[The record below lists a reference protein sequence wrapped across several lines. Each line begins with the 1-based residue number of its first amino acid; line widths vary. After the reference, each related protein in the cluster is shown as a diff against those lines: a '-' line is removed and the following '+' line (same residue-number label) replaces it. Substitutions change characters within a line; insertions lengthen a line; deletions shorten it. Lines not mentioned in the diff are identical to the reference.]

1 MPDIYSKEKR
11 SQIMSAV
18 RHKDTLPELI
28 VQSLIRNK
36 QIEYEREIKIL
47 NCTPDIVIK
56 DLRKIIFV
64 NGCFWHGHEC
74 KNGELPKS
82 NLEYWKQKIEKNK
95 KRDIKNYSE
104 LSNEGWQYL
113 VIWECELKK
122 KNLDTII
129 NRISEFINS

>member
-18 RHKDTLPELI
+18 RHKDTFPELI
-28 VQSLIRNK
+28 VQSLLRNK

-47 NCTPDIVIK
+47 NCTPDIVIR
-56 DLRKIIFV
+56 DLKKIIFV

-104 LSNEGWQYL
+104 LGIEGWQYL

-129 NRISEFINS
+129 NRISEFINF